1 MRVFKKHN
9 VERSTD
15 SEAKAE
21 ALKKAGF
28 EEITNGVEDPKDEC
42 KDLSKMKVD
51 ELKAFAAEM
60 QIEGIES
67 LNKAEL
73 VAVLK
78 EAMAND

>member
-9 VERSTD
+9 VERRTE

-21 ALKKAGF
+21 ALIQAGF
-28 EEITNGVEDPKDEC
+28 KEITNGVEAPKEEH

-51 ELKAFAAEM
+51 ELKALAAEM

-78 EAMAND
+78 EAMTND